1 MGIQA
6 KLHVNLRLLS
16 NLFWTKCNVC
26 SLIVQRT
33 FVNILTWGNRS
44 SFPTPQSSPPLWI
57 PERVYWWT
65 SLYTDPCI
73 PQQTKNYVICHQ
85 LVSRDLK
92 DVWCTV
98 LSGWTG
104 LSAFQTSFRQI
115 KRTDYSKDPGHKTAG
130 GGFGPVRYKHT
141 LIEFS
146 FILAVDMNFSLF
158 VLTSCLQFTP
168 LCLGWDIF

>member
-6 KLHVNLRLLS
+6 KLHVNLHLLS

-73 PQQTKNYVICHQ
+73 LQQTKNYVICHQ
-85 LVSRDLK
+85 LVSRDLGIVK
-92 DVWCTV
+92 RRLMHGIVRLNW
-98 LSGWTG
+98 
-104 LSAFQTSFRQI
+104 SFRFSDFISTNQENRLLQGS
-115 KRTDYSKDPGHKTAG
+115 RTQNSWRRFWTCKIQTYLDRVFFYISCGH
-130 GGFGPVRYKHT
+130 
-141 LIEFS
+141 EF
-146 FILAVDMNFSLF
+146 
-158 VLTSCLQFTP
+158 
-168 LCLGWDIF
+168 